1 MGSGKSTVAQMF
13 QAKGA
18 LIVDADALARE
29 ALKPGESAY
38 QLVVSEFGD
47 AVLLANGEIDRAAL
61 AREVFADAAKRD
73 VLERI
78 VHPVVAA
85 RRAEMLANAPANAI
99 IIEDIPLLVEKNLHP
114 DYDFVMVVTAPESLR
129 LARLMTERQ
138 IPEAEALKRMSTQ
151 VGDEARA
158 AIADAIIDN
167 SGTKAELAERVEDVW
182 LQLQHLS
189 AKS

>member
-18 LIVDADALARE
+18 LVVDADALARE

>member
-114 DYDFVMVVTAPESLR
+114 DYDFVMVVTAPETLR

>member
-18 LIVDADALARE
+18 LVVDADALARE
-29 ALKPGESAY
+29 ALEPGESAY

-114 DYDFVMVVTAPESLR
+114 DYDFVMVVTAPETLR